1 VGSWSGSGAED
12 ASERQLMLRLARGDG
27 EALEP
32 LVERHQARLYR
43 IALSYLRD
51 EAEALDVV
59 QETFMKAFTHAGSW
73 KQEAPVAPWLTRIA
87 INAAVD
93 RYRRGRRRRASEQPL
108 EQDGR
113 EHSLE
118 DESPSPERGVQ
129 GRELAERIGTA
140 VRCLPERERAVF
152 VLRHQEEMSLGEIA
166 ASLGLQIGTVKSTL
180 HRAVHHLRE
189 RLAGVRP

>member
-1 VGSWSGSGAED
+1 
-12 ASERQLMLRLARGDG
+12 MLRLARGDRD
-27 EALEP
+27 ALEP
-32 LVERHQARLYR
+32 LVERHQARLFR
-43 IALSYLRD
+43 IALAYLRD
-51 EAEALDVV
+51 EGEAMDVV

-73 KQEAPVAPWLTRIA
+73 REQAPVSPWLTRIA

-93 RYRRGRRRRASEQPL
+93 RYRSSRRRRLSEHPL

-113 EHSLE
+113 ELPVE

-140 VRCLPERERAVF
+140 LRCLPERERAIF
-152 VLRHQEEMSLGEIA
+152 VLRHYEELSLAEIA
-166 ASLGLQIGTVKSTL
+166 ETLGLRIGTVKSTL